1 MHAGREL
8 GGRYLLEERIG
19 RGGMGEVWRASDRRL
34 DRPVAVK
41 VLPAASEAG
50 PDMVAR
56 FRREAQLAA
65 ALQHPG
71 ITVVHDIDVDDELLY
86 LVMELLDGEDLARFL
101 ARRTGGLPVEQAL
114 GHAAQIA
121 GALAAAHARGIVHR
135 DIKPANLFLTTGG
148 WIKVCDFGIA
158 RFMQSATG
166 LTGSA
171 VVGSPVFMAPEQIS
185 TGEIDGRTDLYA
197 LGCLLHQMLCGQ
209 PPFPTD
215 KGIPALINA
224 HLSVEPSGPRAVNPG
239 VPEDVDALVLEL
251 LAKDPA
257 DRPADA
263 DTVAQRLEALLKN
276 DAPATPPAAS
286 APTASD
292 SPSASAA
299 LVPPAGPVP
308 PGAPVPPHAAV
319 PGNVPLEQ
327 EFQVAN
333 EHLEQRRAE
342 LALALADHVVR
353 ERERLLGA
361 EHPASLAA
369 RHLLGRTLYELDR
382 EPEALPLLTSAA
394 QGRTRV
400 LGQRH
405 PDTLASWHLVATSLF
420 MLGRHAEALPVAAG
434 VLADREAAL
443 GPQNPATLET
453 RGTLAWTLHM
463 LDRNQEAMAQAQ
475 VLLPARVA
483 TLGEHHEDTLETRQ
497 LIGWILLNLGQTAD
511 AEAQALYVHQVA
523 AHTLGPQAEPTLQAA
538 ELLAAVRSRPRRR
551 RRP

>member
-1 MHAGREL
+1 MYAGREL
-8 GGRYLLEERIG
+8 GGRYLLEQRIG

-50 PDMVAR
+50 PGMVAR

-86 LVMELLDGEDLARFL
+86 LVMELLDGEDLAHHL
-101 ARRTGGLPVEQAL
+101 ARHPDGLPLEDAL
-114 GHAAQIA
+114 RHTVQIG

-135 DIKPANLFLTTGG
+135 DVKPANLFLTSGG

-197 LGCLLHQMLCGQ
+197 LGCLLHQMLCGR

-224 HLSVEPSGPRAVNPG
+224 HLSVEPSGPRAVNPH

-251 LAKDPA
+251 LAKDPSG
-257 DRPADA
+257 RPADA
-263 DTVAQRLEALLKN
+263 DTVVRRLEALLKA
-276 DAPATPPAAS
+276 DAPATPLA
-286 APTASD
+286 APTT
-292 SPSASAA
+292 PPG

-308 PGAPVPPHAAV
+308 PEAPVPPHAAV
-319 PGNVPLEQ
+319 PGAVPLER
-327 EFQVAN
+327 EFEVAN
-333 EHLEQRRAE
+333 EHLEQQRAE
-342 LALALADHVVR
+342 LALALADHIVR
-353 ERERLLGA
+353 ERERLLGV
-361 EHPASLAA
+361 EHPASFAA

-405 PDTLASWHLVATSLF
+405 PDTLASWHLVATSLY

-443 GPQNPATLET
+443 GPQDPATMDT
-453 RGTLAWTLHM
+453 RSTLAWTLHM

-483 TLGEHHEDTLETRQ
+483 ALGEHHEDTLETRQ
-497 LIGWILLNLGQTAD
+497 LIGWILLSLGQTAD
-511 AEAQALYVHQVA
+511 AEAQAEYVHQVA

-551 RRP
+551 RP

>member
-1 MHAGREL
+1 MYAGREL

-19 RGGMGEVWRASDRRL
+19 RGGMGEVWRAADRRL
-34 DRPVAVK
+34 DRQVAVK
-41 VLPAASEAG
+41 VLPAASDAG

-65 ALQHPG
+65 GLQHPG
-71 ITVVHDIDVDDELLY
+71 IMVVHDIDVDDELLY
-86 LVMELLDGEDLARFL
+86 LVMELLDGEDMARVLARHPE
-101 ARRTGGLPVEQAL
+101 GLPVADAL
-114 GHAAQIA
+114 AHAVQVS
-121 GALAAAHARGIVHR
+121 GALAVAHARGIVHR
-135 DIKPANLFLTTGG
+135 DVKPANLFLTTSG

-197 LGCLLHQMLCGQ
+197 LGCLLHQMLCGR

-224 HLSVEPSGPRAVNPG
+224 HLSVPASGPRAVNPL

-251 LAKDPA
+251 LAKDPS

-263 DTVAQRLEALLKN
+263 DTVTRRLEALAKT
-276 DAPATPPAAS
+276 DAPAPPPAS
-286 APTASD
+286 PSD
-292 SPSASAA
+292 S
-299 LVPPAGPVP
+299 AGLVP

-319 PGNVPLEQ
+319 SGAVPLEQ

-333 EHLEQRRAE
+333 EHLEQQRAE

-353 ERERLLGA
+353 ERERLLGV

-382 EPEALPLLTSAA
+382 EPEALPFLTAAA

-405 PDTLASWHLVATSLF
+405 PDTLESWHLVATSLF

-443 GPQNPATLET
+443 GPQDPATLDS
-453 RGTLAWTLHM
+453 RSTLAWTLHM

-475 VLLPARVA
+475 ALLPARIA
-483 TLGEHHEDTLETRQ
+483 LLGEQHVDTLEARQ
-497 LIGWILLNLGQTAD
+497 LVGWILLSLGQHAE
-511 AEAQALYVHQVA
+511 AEAQAQYIHQVA

-538 ELLAAVRSRPRRR
+538 ELLTAARSRPRRR
-551 RRP
+551 R